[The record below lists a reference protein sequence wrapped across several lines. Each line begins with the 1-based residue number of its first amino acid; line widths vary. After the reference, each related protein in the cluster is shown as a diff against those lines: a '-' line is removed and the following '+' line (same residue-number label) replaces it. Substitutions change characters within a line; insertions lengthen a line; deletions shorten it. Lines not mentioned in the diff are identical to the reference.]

1 VNPADFAFA
10 NPRAAM
16 WAWAVLAIA
25 VLAVVRTRGRMRA
38 LRTFAEDPL
47 LRAIAPRAGLARP
60 AARVAFSVLGLAALV
75 PALMDPRWGAEVEEI
90 RRRGA
95 DVFFLVDVSRSM
107 TAEDASPN
115 RLQRARELVD
125 ETVEILGGDRVGLIE
140 FAGTA
145 AMRVPLTLNYG
156 AFRTSLAE
164 LKPLSGAR
172 GGTALAKA
180 IALAAASFPETSAGS
195 RAIVI
200 LSDGED
206 LGGDGPG
213 NDPVAAAKEVL
224 GAHGI
229 HTYTIGIGDAREGA
243 RIPVARTAEGVRYLV
258 HEGQEVWSKM
268 DERVLRDT
276 ALAGEGAYIP
286 AGTERV
292 DMARAYAQTVGLLE
306 RQESDASIVTRR
318 TPRFQWFA
326 GVAFACLLGATLVPA
341 PRARREAAR

>member
-164 LKPLSGAR
+164 LKPLSG
-172 GGTALAKA
+172 
-180 IALAAASFPETSAGS
+180 
-195 RAIVI
+195 
-200 LSDGED
+200 
-206 LGGDGPG
+206 
-213 NDPVAAAKEVL
+213 
-224 GAHGI
+224 
-229 HTYTIGIGDAREGA
+229 
-243 RIPVARTAEGVRYLV
+243 
-258 HEGQEVWSKM
+258 
-268 DERVLRDT
+268 
-276 ALAGEGAYIP
+276 
-286 AGTERV
+286 
-292 DMARAYAQTVGLLE
+292 
-306 RQESDASIVTRR
+306 RR
-318 TPRFQWFA
+318 RS
-326 GVAFACLLGATLVPA
+326 
-341 PRARREAAR
+341 